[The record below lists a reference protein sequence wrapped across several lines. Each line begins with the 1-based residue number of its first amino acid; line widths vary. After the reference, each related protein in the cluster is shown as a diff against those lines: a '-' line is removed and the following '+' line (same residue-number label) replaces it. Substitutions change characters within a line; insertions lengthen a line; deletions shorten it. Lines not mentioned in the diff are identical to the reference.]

1 MGRNNSIKNVSFHPS
16 VDHFPST
23 HAAEHAAEHAT
34 DRFDSES
41 RDGDTAEGVKRP
53 QRRMFLSL
61 LLGFVS
67 LCFLY
72 YYLRDQGFLDR
83 LFSRT
88 QKPEQARAMLM
99 PAADS
104 GGEEAAYGEE
114 ELLALA
120 KRLKTSGFKIYG
132 VSQCSW
138 TRKQRNLFGT
148 GEARKVF
155 ESMYTECR
163 TRDACPSHIRG
174 FPTWALGDQSF
185 PGFQPFEALQS
196 MARDA
201 EVAQPVRMLQQEAEP
216 VDENKLEKK
225 MPPTAVELREQ
236 EAVVS
241 SPPPTSLPAA
251 KQESGDDEKLLAL
264 LRKLIKEEMAN
275 QSGAEKMVEN
285 VRGQTIA
292 RPLAVPDM
300 PGTAPWNVGPSLA
313 VDQAMQGNPPRS
325 AFQDS
330 RPTASINQQILA
342 GFDFINRENFR
353 DPKAADFASARLPQ
367 ATTIT
372 TGDAMKDK
380 RVMQL

>member
-1 MGRNNSIKNVSFHPS
+1 MGRDSSKRVSFSGNDLKMEEEAPIS
-16 VDHFPST
+16 REKEDEVDG
-23 HAAEHAAEHAT
+23 A
-34 DRFDSES
+34 
-41 RDGDTAEGVKRP
+41 KRP
-53 QRRMFLSL
+53 RRRMFLSL

-83 LFSRT
+83 LF
-88 QKPEQARAMLM
+88 QKKPEQARAVLM
-99 PAADS
+99 PAAATEDATVIHS
-104 GGEEAAYGEE
+104 DQ
-114 ELLALA
+114 ELLGLA
-120 KRLKTSGFKIYG
+120 TRLKANGFKIYG

-163 TRDACPSHIRG
+163 SRDACPANIRG

-196 MARDA
+196 MARDS
-201 EVAQPVRMLQQEAEP
+201 EVAQPVKMLQQEAEP
-216 VDENKLEKK
+216 LEENGLEKK
-225 MPPTAVELREQ
+225 MPPTA
-236 EAVVS
+236 S
-241 SPPPTSLPAA
+241 GTTAA
-251 KQESGDDEKLLAL
+251 TAATTVTTVTTAAASGASDEEEKLMVL
-264 LRKLIKEEMAN
+264 LRRLIKEEIAT
-275 QSGAEKMVEN
+275 QPVVKVEN
-285 VRGQTIA
+285 ARGQTVA

-300 PGTAPWNVGPSLA
+300 PGTAPWNVGPSVA
-313 VDQAMQGNPPRS
+313 VDQALQGNPPRS

-330 RPTASINQQILA
+330 RPTVSINEQILA
-342 GFDFINRENFR
+342 GFDIINRESMR
-353 DPKAADFASARLPQ
+353 DPKAADFASVRLPQ